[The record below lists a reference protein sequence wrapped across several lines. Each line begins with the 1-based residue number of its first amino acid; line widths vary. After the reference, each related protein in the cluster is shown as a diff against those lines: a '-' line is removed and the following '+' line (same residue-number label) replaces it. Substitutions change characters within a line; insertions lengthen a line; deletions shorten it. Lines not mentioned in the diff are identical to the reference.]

1 MLKKEF
7 WKKKKL
13 NELSKEE
20 WEALCDRC
28 GKCCVIKLEDVD
40 TSKIY
45 YTNVS
50 CKLLC
55 TKTAN
60 CKNYIDRKKIVKDC
74 VVLSFN
80 NLESLNWMPK
90 TCSYKLVYEG
100 KDLPS
105 WHYLINGN
113 FNKMLEQ
120 KKSVH
125 NKVINEKKVSKNNL
139 QDYIHDWE

>member
-28 GKCCVIKLEDVD
+28 GKCCVIKLEDDD

-60 CKNYIDRKKIVKDC
+60 CKNYIDRKKIVQDC